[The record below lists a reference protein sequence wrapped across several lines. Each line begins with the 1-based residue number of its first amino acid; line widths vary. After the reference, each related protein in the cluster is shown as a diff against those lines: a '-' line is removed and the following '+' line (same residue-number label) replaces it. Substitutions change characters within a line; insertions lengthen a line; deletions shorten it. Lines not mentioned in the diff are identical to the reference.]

1 MIALF
6 VRRPVTTAIFILMM
20 VVLGLVS
27 ILNLNIEEN
36 PKVDF
41 PLVVVRTIYPGSTP
55 LEVESQ
61 VTKKVEDA
69 VSEVSGIEKLKSDS
83 HEGYSVVI
91 IEFSLNSDVNN
102 KFIEIKDKVD
112 GISTY
117 LPSSSEKPIVE
128 KFDPLAKP
136 VMNLIAYSDH
146 HSPTDLFKFV
156 DKKVKLKLSAIEG
169 VAKVEIS
176 GGLERQ
182 INVLCDPS
190 LMKKYFVTI
199 DEVVDSI
206 KRKNINVPGG
216 NIEMTGN
223 SIGVRFLGEYI
234 KIDEIANTEIL
245 SQEGGR
251 IKLSDLA
258 VIEDSHK
265 RITTKARYNDKEV
278 ISLGLINVADANPVK
293 VAQRVYKALPKIQ
306 SFLPEGMKI
315 QVVTDNTKIIISETD
330 DTVKNI
336 VIGIVLTIIILF
348 IFTGNL
354 RVTIISST
362 VIPASIISTFFL
374 MDMNQ
379 FSINTMSLLAIAT
392 SLGTLIANAIVIIE
406 NVFVKLNEG
415 KDSQT
420 AAIEGTQ
427 EVVIPVL
434 ASVGTNLVVFTP
446 IAFMGGIVGKFM
458 IQFGLTVVFATI
470 FSLIASLS
478 LTPMLCGLLFKG
490 GFDES
495 RKSKFARMIDQCL
508 AWLLQEYRKIFDLIF
523 KFPFIWFTIVMIGIF
538 SSYGLVKY
546 LGNEFTPKYDMDQVG
561 INMNLS
567 QGTVIEVTEDRV
579 KQVEKIAKQ
588 IPEVKNIYSRLG
600 SNGMETANIEL
611 ELVSSKSR
619 TKSDLDIIQE
629 LIPKLALVPG
639 VEFELARGETKGGA
653 GKDIQINIYGHE
665 YEDMAEYSKQ
675 MKSIMEKTGYFQSV
689 QSSYKTP
696 KPEIRFIPNQE
707 KLADFGIPNA
717 IIGQNIRSS
726 IYGDESSIYKE
737 EGEEYDINVRLGEA
751 YRGFLTDVA
760 DITVKTRKGII
771 PIGYVGELKL
781 SDSMPSISH
790 RDKERIITISG
801 NLVKSTAG
809 VVQNELTRLFKEKLT
824 LKPGDSYKFAGNA
837 ETQDESQKEI
847 AKAFGLATLMTFM
860 ILAAILNSW
869 IHPITITFSI
879 VNAFSGVFIALFLG
893 DYSINIASLLAL
905 VMLVGLVVNNEIIL
919 LEEALHY
926 IQQKGLSIKE
936 GLWQAIQNKFRV
948 ILMTSLAIVFGAIPQ
963 LFSLMKT
970 KSSMG
975 AVIIGGNLAS
985 MVFAFLLTP
994 VVFYY
999 MERLRQF
1006 ASGTS
1011 RKSTKA

>member
-41 PLVVVRTIYPGSTP
+41 PLVVVRTIYPGATP

-315 QVVTDNTKIIISETD
+315 QVVTDNTKIIVSETD

-374 MDMNQ
+374 MDMNK

-523 KFPFIWFTIVMIGIF
+523 KFPFIWFIIVMIGIF

-1011 RKSTKA
+1011 RKSTRA